1 MNTYQL
7 LIIGE
12 SPVFFNRPFYVGARA
27 DGQKEG
33 SSDAPTPR
41 AHPGRA
47 RGSLSNPIQ
56 IDFFHGLQ

>member
-12 SPVFFNRPFYVGARA
+12 SPVFFNRPLYVGARA

-41 AHPGRA
+41 AHAGKA
-47 RGSLSNPIQ
+47 RRSLSNPNQ
-56 IDFFHGLQ
+56 IDFFPRLQ